1 MIVNDVWALREKYEE
16 QQKNDSANV
25 DYGYYGEKLIDIIE
39 DVYQFSR
46 DQSSLVIHASYDKYH
61 SCFSD
66 VFGGVIEYA
75 EFAKEFNKRK

>member
-1 MIVNDVWALREKYEE
+1 MMFGPLEKNMKSNKSWGNY
-16 QQKNDSANV
+16 AV

-39 DVYQFSR
+39 DAYQFTR
-46 DQSSLVIHASYDKYH
+46 DQSSLVIHTSYDKYH
-61 SCFSD
+61 RCFSD